1 MPFAQWLLSFSQW
14 LRRNSEHYLLIAA
27 QERIA
32 QQHGA
37 REPRSPRGLRDLF
50 WLRIFVPIYR
60 RLPWPLRHKVMRALP
75 GSHRR
80 QWAPPPQQ
88 RGSAVQS
95 FVLGSSTQ
103 QERNSGNGS
112 DRGGARQQRGR
123 NRRLRG

>member
-1 MPFAQWLLSFSQW
+1 MPFSQWLLSFSQW

-32 QQHGA
+32 QQQGA
-37 REPRSPRGLRDLF
+37 REPRSPRGLRELF
-50 WLRIFVPIYR
+50 WLRIFAPVYS
-60 RLPWPLRHKVMRALP
+60 RLPWSLRHRVMLALP

-80 QWAPPPQQ
+80 QWAPPPQP

-103 QERNSGNGS
+103 QERNSGHGT
-112 DRGGARQQRGR
+112 DRG
-123 NRRLRG
+123 